1 MLAANRRYL
10 EFISAIQDDTAGTD
24 KLNQISQ
31 PTQVNQRSYRGFNF
45 FDPEDEELFQS
56 LESGEFNISG
66 FQNQDLR
73 RRVKGKNSGQI
84 SRLMKPLRTHGLI
97 KKMGK
102 TYKYYLTAL
111 GKQVIALEL
120 KLKNLYI
127 IPALSAPA
135 R

>member
-1 MLAANRRYL
+1 M
-10 EFISAIQDDTAGTD
+10 
-24 KLNQISQ
+24 
-31 PTQVNQRSYRGFNF
+31 NQRSYRGFNF

-66 FQNQDLR
+66 FQNKDLR
-73 RRVKGKNSGQI
+73 RRVKGKNTGQI
-84 SRLMKPLRTHGLI
+84 YRLMKRLRTHGLI
-97 KKMGK
+97 KKIGK

-111 GKQVIALEL
+111 GKQVIALGL